1 MQETG
6 RQSAGNAPQATKTRP
21 WSGLS
26 ARLLWLTFVFVTLA
40 EILIFLPSI
49 ANMRLNWLSDR
60 LNTAAAA
67 SVVVDG
73 LKDVVLPKPVRD
85 HTLMATDTKAIVLTK
100 DGMRHLIAMADMPP
114 TVDYQYNLDD
124 VSLPRAIYD
133 AFDELLF
140 GGDRVIRVFCPI
152 NKTGMKIEVVMA
164 DTNLRAAMI
173 TYSRNVLLI
182 SMVISLISA
191 GLIFMAINR
200 IMIRPIR
207 RLTNSI
213 ERFSQHPEEAD
224 SIFEPGKGADEL
236 AAAGRHLQRM
246 QKELQ
251 KTLRQQKNLAEL
263 GLAVSKIN
271 HDMRNILASAQLISD
286 RLGDTEDPMVKRL
299 APKLLRTIDRAVSYS
314 DSVLSFGRASEAEP
328 KRRLVRLK
336 MVVQDVL
343 DVLTG
348 IGAEG
353 GIGFDIRVPDD
364 LTVDA
369 DPDQLFRVIHNLVRN
384 AVQAL
389 MNEPDDEAVIKQVTV
404 SAYRTGSVVSISV
417 DDTGPGMPQKARENL
432 FKAFRG
438 STRSGGTGLGLAIA
452 RELVLAHGGTIALVE
467 KAQPAR
473 SSASKYPTA
482 PSPSTA
488 SAASPRRARPIPPPD
503 RKTHLTQIF
512 SDFRLHS
519 DKQRFRRAPHRR
531 FDKKRRAARTRSSA
545 G

>member
-1 MQETG
+1 MRDG
-6 RQSAGNAPQATKTRP
+6 RQESAASVLQEAKVRP

-26 ARLLWLTFVFVTLA
+26 GRLLLLTFVFVTLA
-40 EILIFLPSI
+40 EILIFLPAI

-85 HTLMATDTKAIVLTK
+85 DTLMATDTKAIVLTK

-114 TVDYQYNLDD
+114 TVDFQYNLAV

-133 AFDELLF
+133 AFDELIF
-140 GGDRVIRVFCPI
+140 GGNRIIRVFCPI
-152 NKTGMKIEVVMA
+152 DKTDMKIEVVMA
-164 DTNLRAAMI
+164 DTSLRAAMI
-173 TYSRNVLLI
+173 TYSQNVLLI
-182 SMVISLISA
+182 SLVISLISA
-191 GLIFMAINR
+191 ALIFMAINR

-213 ERFSQHPEEAD
+213 ERFSVHPEDAD
-224 SIFEPGKGADEL
+224 SIFEPGKGSDEL
-236 AAAGRHLQRM
+236 AVAGRHLQAM

-314 DSVLSFGRASEAEP
+314 DSVLSFGKASEAEP

-336 MVVQDVL
+336 TVVQDVV

-389 MNEPDDEAVIKQVTV
+389 MNEPEDDAVIKQVSV

-438 STRSGGTGLGLAIA
+438 SARSGGTGLGLAIA

-467 KAQPAR
+467 KAQPGTLFR
-473 SSASKYPTA
+473 IEIPD
-482 PSPSTA
+482 
-488 SAASPRRARPIPPPD
+488 RPIAID
-503 RKTHLTQIF
+503 G
-512 SDFRLHS
+512 
-519 DKQRFRRAPHRR
+519 FRRQPSQTSPNA
-531 FDKKRRAARTRSSA
+531 
-545 G
+545 

>member
-1 MQETG
+1 MSQDGQVET
-6 RQSAGNAPQATKTRP
+6 AGTLREARLRP
-21 WSGLS
+21 WGGLS
-26 ARLLWLTFVFVTLA
+26 GRLLRMTFVFVMLA
-40 EILIFLPSI
+40 EILIFLPSV
-49 ANMRLNWLSDR
+49 ANMRINWLTDR
-60 LNTAAAA
+60 LNPAAAA

-85 HTLMATDTKAIVLTK
+85 DTLMATDTKAIVLTK
-100 DGMRHLIAMADMPP
+100 DGMRHLIAVDDMPP
-114 TVDYQYNLDD
+114 SVDYQYNLAT
-124 VSLPRAIYD
+124 VSLPMSIYD

-140 GGDRVIRVFCPI
+140 GGDRIIRVFCPI
-152 NKTGMKIEVVMA
+152 NKSDMTIEVVMA
-164 DTNLRAAMI
+164 DASLRAAMI
-173 TYSRNVLLI
+173 AYSQNVL
-182 SMVISLISA
+182 VISLIISLITA
-191 GLIFMAINR
+191 SLIFMAINR

-207 RLTNSI
+207 RITSSI
-213 ERFSQHPEEAD
+213 ERFSDHPEDAE
-224 SIFEPGKGADEL
+224 SIYAPGSGTDEL
-236 AAAGRHLQRM
+236 AVAGRHLEKM

-314 DSVLSFGRASEAEP
+314 DSVLSFGKASEAEP
-328 KRRLVRLK
+328 KRRLLRLK
-336 MVVQDVL
+336 TVVQDVC

-348 IGAEG
+348 IGADS
-353 GIGFDIRVPDD
+353 GIEFDIRVPDD

-369 DPDQLFRVIHNLVRN
+369 DPDQLFRVIHNLCRN

-389 MNEPDDEAVIKQVTV
+389 MQEPEDEAVIRQVTV

-438 STRSGGTGLGLAIA
+438 SARSGGTGLGLAIA

-467 KAQPAR
+467 KAQPGTLFRIEIPDRPIAIDGFR
-473 SSASKYPTA
+473 RQSPTA
-482 PSPSTA
+482 
-488 SAASPRRARPIPPPD
+488 
-503 RKTHLTQIF
+503 
-512 SDFRLHS
+512 
-519 DKQRFRRAPHRR
+519 
-531 FDKKRRAARTRSSA
+531 
-545 G
+545 

>member
-1 MQETG
+1 MRDG
-6 RQSAGNAPQATKTRP
+6 RQESAAVALQEAKVRP
-21 WSGLS
+21 WRGLS
-26 ARLLWLTFVFVTLA
+26 GRLLLLTFAFVTLA
-40 EILIFLPSI
+40 EILIFLPAI

-85 HTLMATDTKAIVLTK
+85 DTLMATDTKAIVLTK

-114 TVDYQYNLDD
+114 TVDFQYNLAA
-124 VSLPRAIYD
+124 VSLQRAIYD
-133 AFDELLF
+133 AFDELFF
-140 GGDRVIRVFCPI
+140 GGNRIIRVFCPI
-152 NKTGMKIEVVMA
+152 DKTDMKIEVVMA
-164 DTNLRAAMI
+164 DTSLRAAMI
-173 TYSRNVLLI
+173 TYSQNVLLI
-182 SMVISLISA
+182 SLVISLISA

-213 ERFSQHPEEAD
+213 ERFSMHPEDAD
-224 SIFEPGKGADEL
+224 SIFEPGRGGDEL
-236 AAAGRHLQRM
+236 AVAGRHLQTM

-314 DSVLSFGRASEAEP
+314 DSVLSFGKASEAEP

-336 MVVQDVL
+336 TVVQDVV

-348 IGAEG
+348 IGAESG
-353 GIGFDIRVPDD
+353 LGFDVRVPDD

-389 MNEPDDEAVIKQVTV
+389 MNEPEDDAVIKQVTV

-438 STRSGGTGLGLAIA
+438 SARSGGTGLGLAIA

-467 KAQPAR
+467 KAQPGTLFR
-473 SSASKYPTA
+473 IEIPD
-482 PSPSTA
+482 
-488 SAASPRRARPIPPPD
+488 RPIAID
-503 RKTHLTQIF
+503 G
-512 SDFRLHS
+512 
-519 DKQRFRRAPHRR
+519 FRRHPSQTSPNA
-531 FDKKRRAARTRSSA
+531 
-545 G
+545 

>member
-1 MQETG
+1 MRDGSQE
-6 RQSAGNAPQATKTRP
+6 SAAAALQEAKVRP
-21 WSGLS
+21 WRGLS
-26 ARLLWLTFVFVTLA
+26 GRLLLLTFAFVTLA
-40 EILIFLPSI
+40 EILIFLPAI

-85 HTLMATDTKAIVLTK
+85 DTLMATDTKAIVLTK

-114 TVDYQYNLDD
+114 TVDIQYNLAA
-124 VSLPRAIYD
+124 VSLPRTIYD
-133 AFDELLF
+133 AFDELIL
-140 GGDRVIRVFCPI
+140 GGNRIIRVFCPI
-152 NKTGMKIEVVMA
+152 DKTDMKIEVVMA
-164 DTNLRAAMI
+164 DTSLRAAMI
-173 TYSRNVLLI
+173 TYSQNVLLI
-182 SMVISLISA
+182 SLVISLISA

-213 ERFSQHPEEAD
+213 ERFSMHPEDAD
-224 SIFEPGKGADEL
+224 SIFEPGKGGDEL
-236 AAAGRHLQRM
+236 AVAGRHLQTM

-251 KTLRQQKNLAEL
+251 KTLRQQRNLAEL

-314 DSVLSFGRASEAEP
+314 DSVLSFGKASEAEP

-336 MVVQDVL
+336 TVVQDVV

-348 IGAEG
+348 IGAESG
-353 GIGFDIRVPDD
+353 LGFDVRVPDD

-389 MNEPDDEAVIKQVTV
+389 MNEPEDDAVIKQVTV

-438 STRSGGTGLGLAIA
+438 SARSGGTGLGLAIA

-467 KAQPAR
+467 KAQPGTLFR
-473 SSASKYPTA
+473 IEIPD
-482 PSPSTA
+482 
-488 SAASPRRARPIPPPD
+488 RPIAID
-503 RKTHLTQIF
+503 G
-512 SDFRLHS
+512 
-519 DKQRFRRAPHRR
+519 FRRQPSQTSPNA
-531 FDKKRRAARTRSSA
+531 
-545 G
+545 

>member
-1 MQETG
+1 MRDG
-6 RQSAGNAPQATKTRP
+6 RQESAASVLQEAKVRP
-21 WSGLS
+21 WRGLS
-26 ARLLWLTFVFVTLA
+26 GRLLLLTFVFVTLA
-40 EILIFLPSI
+40 EILIFLPAI

-85 HTLMATDTKAIVLTK
+85 DTLMATDTKAIVLTK

-114 TVDYQYNLDD
+114 TVDFQYNLAV

-133 AFDELLF
+133 AFDELIF
-140 GGDRVIRVFCPI
+140 GGNRIIRVFCPI
-152 NKTGMKIEVVMA
+152 DKTDMKIEVVMA
-164 DTNLRAAMI
+164 DTSLRAAMI
-173 TYSRNVLLI
+173 TYSQNVLLI
-182 SMVISLISA
+182 SLVISLISA
-191 GLIFMAINR
+191 ALIFMAINR

-213 ERFSQHPEEAD
+213 ERFSEHPEDAD
-224 SIFEPGKGADEL
+224 SIFEPGKGSDEL
-236 AAAGRHLQRM
+236 AVAGRHLQAM

-314 DSVLSFGRASEAEP
+314 DSVLSFGKASEAEP

-336 MVVQDVL
+336 TVVQDVV

-389 MNEPDDEAVIKQVTV
+389 MNEPEDDAVIKQVTV

-438 STRSGGTGLGLAIA
+438 SARSGGTGLGLAIA

-467 KAQPAR
+467 KAQPGTLFR
-473 SSASKYPTA
+473 IEIPD
-482 PSPSTA
+482 
-488 SAASPRRARPIPPPD
+488 RPIAID
-503 RKTHLTQIF
+503 G
-512 SDFRLHS
+512 
-519 DKQRFRRAPHRR
+519 FRRQPSQTSPNA
-531 FDKKRRAARTRSSA
+531 
-545 G
+545 

>member
-1 MQETG
+1 MGDG
-6 RQSAGNAPQATKTRP
+6 RQESAGAVHEAKVRL
-21 WSGLS
+21 WRGLS
-26 ARLLWLTFVFVTLA
+26 GRLLLLTFAFVTLA
-40 EILIFLPSI
+40 EILIFLPAI

-85 HTLMATDTKAIVLTK
+85 DTLMATDTKAIVLTK

-114 TVDYQYNLDD
+114 TVDFQYNLAV

-133 AFDELLF
+133 AFDELIF
-140 GGDRVIRVFCPI
+140 GGNRIIRVFCPI
-152 NKTGMKIEVVMA
+152 DKTDMKIEVVMA
-164 DTNLRAAMI
+164 DTSLRAAMI
-173 TYSRNVLLI
+173 TYSQNVLLI
-182 SMVISLISA
+182 SLVISLISA

-213 ERFSQHPEEAD
+213 ERFSMHPEDAE
-224 SIFEPGKGADEL
+224 SIFEPGKGGDEL
-236 AAAGRHLQRM
+236 AVAGRHLQTM

-314 DSVLSFGRASEAEP
+314 DSVLSFGKASEAEP

-336 MVVQDVL
+336 TVVQDVV

-348 IGAEG
+348 IGAES
-353 GIGFDIRVPDD
+353 GIGFDVRVPDD

-389 MNEPDDEAVIKQVTV
+389 MNEPEDDAVIKQVTV

-417 DDTGPGMPQKARENL
+417 DDTGPGLPQKARENL

-438 STRSGGTGLGLAIA
+438 SARSGGTGLGLAIA

-467 KAQPAR
+467 KAQPGTLFR
-473 SSASKYPTA
+473 IEIPD
-482 PSPSTA
+482 
-488 SAASPRRARPIPPPD
+488 RPIAID
-503 RKTHLTQIF
+503 G
-512 SDFRLHS
+512 
-519 DKQRFRRAPHRR
+519 FRRHPSQTSPNA
-531 FDKKRRAARTRSSA
+531 
-545 G
+545 

>member
-1 MQETG
+1 MQDGRQETT
-6 RQSAGNAPQATKTRP
+6 ATASHETKVRL
-21 WSGLS
+21 WRGLS
-26 ARLLWLTFVFVTLA
+26 GRLLLLTFVFVTLA
-40 EILIFLPSI
+40 EVLIYLPAI

-85 HTLMATDTKAIVLTK
+85 DTLMATDTKAIVLTK
-100 DGMRHLIAMADMPP
+100 DGMRHLIAVADMPP
-114 TVDYQYNLDD
+114 TVDYQYDLDN

-133 AFDELLF
+133 AFDELIF

-152 NKTGMKIEVVMA
+152 NKSAMKIEVVMA
-164 DTNLRAAMI
+164 DTSLRTAMI
-173 TYSRNVLLI
+173 TYSQNVLLI
-182 SMVISLISA
+182 SLAISLISA

-200 IMIRPIR
+200 VMIRPIR

-213 ERFSQHPEEAD
+213 KRFSEQPEAAD
-224 SIFEPGKGADEL
+224 SIFEPGRGSDEL
-236 AAAGRHLQRM
+236 AVAGRHLQKM

-314 DSVLSFGRASEAEP
+314 DSVLSFGKASEAEP
-328 KRRLVRLK
+328 KRRLLRLK
-336 MVVQDVL
+336 TVVQDVC

-348 IGAEG
+348 VGAEA
-353 GIGFDIRVPDD
+353 GIDFDIRIPDD

-369 DPDQLFRVIHNLVRN
+369 DPDQLFRVIHNLTRN

-389 MNEPDDEAVIKQVTV
+389 MNEPEDEAVIKQVTV

-438 STRSGGTGLGLAIA
+438 SVRSGGTGLGLAIA

-467 KAQPAR
+467 KAQPGTLFR
-473 SSASKYPTA
+473 IEIPD
-482 PSPSTA
+482 
-488 SAASPRRARPIPPPD
+488 RPIAID
-503 RKTHLTQIF
+503 
-512 SDFRLHS
+512 DFRRQPS
-519 DKQRFRRAPHRR
+519 QGTPNP
-531 FDKKRRAARTRSSA
+531 SS
-545 G
+545 GL

>member
-1 MQETG
+1 VGENGQVET
-6 RQSAGNAPQATKTRP
+6 AGPLREARLRP
-21 WSGLS
+21 WGGLS
-26 ARLLWLTFVFVTLA
+26 GRLLWMTFVFVMLA
-40 EILIFLPSI
+40 EILIFLPSV
-49 ANMRLNWLSDR
+49 ANMRINWLTDR

-85 HTLMATDTKAIVLTK
+85 DTLMATDTKAIVLTK
-100 DGMRHLIAMADMPP
+100 DGMRHLIAVDDMPP
-114 TVDYQYNLDD
+114 SVDYQYNLAT
-124 VSLPRAIYD
+124 VSLPMSIYD

-140 GGDRVIRVFCPI
+140 GGNRIIRVFCPI
-152 NKTGMKIEVVMA
+152 NKSDMTIEVVMA
-164 DTNLRAAMI
+164 DASQRAAMI
-173 TYSRNVLLI
+173 AYSRNVL
-182 SMVISLISA
+182 VISLIISLITA
-191 GLIFMAINR
+191 SLIFMAINR

-207 RLTNSI
+207 RITTSI
-213 ERFSQHPEEAD
+213 ERFSDHPEDAE
-224 SIFEPGKGADEL
+224 SIYAPGSGTDEL
-236 AAAGRHLQRM
+236 AVAGRHLEKM

-314 DSVLSFGRASEAEP
+314 DSVLSFGKASEAEP
-328 KRRLVRLK
+328 KRRLLRLK
-336 MVVQDVL
+336 TVVQDVC

-348 IGAEG
+348 IGAES
-353 GIGFDIRVPDD
+353 GIEFDIRVPDD

-369 DPDQLFRVIHNLVRN
+369 DPDQLFRVIHNLCRN

-389 MNEPDDEAVIKQVTV
+389 MQEPEDEAVIRQVTV

-438 STRSGGTGLGLAIA
+438 SARSGGTGLGLAIA

-467 KAQPAR
+467 KAQPGTLFR
-473 SSASKYPTA
+473 IEIPD
-482 PSPSTA
+482 
-488 SAASPRRARPIPPPD
+488 RPIAID
-503 RKTHLTQIF
+503 G
-512 SDFRLHS
+512 
-519 DKQRFRRAPHRR
+519 FRRQSPNA
-531 FDKKRRAARTRSSA
+531 
-545 G
+545 

>member
-1 MQETG
+1 MSQDGQVET
-6 RQSAGNAPQATKTRP
+6 AGTLREARLRP
-21 WSGLS
+21 WGGLS
-26 ARLLWLTFVFVTLA
+26 GRLLRMTFVFVMLA
-40 EILIFLPSI
+40 EILIFLPSV
-49 ANMRLNWLSDR
+49 ANMRINWLTDR

-85 HTLMATDTKAIVLTK
+85 DTLMATDTKAIVLTK
-100 DGMRHLIAMADMPP
+100 DGMRHLIAVDDMPP
-114 TVDYQYNLDD
+114 SVDYQYNLAT
-124 VSLPRAIYD
+124 VSLPMSIYD

-140 GGDRVIRVFCPI
+140 GGDRIIRVFCPI
-152 NKTGMKIEVVMA
+152 NKSDMTIEVVMA
-164 DTNLRAAMI
+164 DASLRAAMI
-173 TYSRNVLLI
+173 AYSQNVL
-182 SMVISLISA
+182 VISLIISLITA
-191 GLIFMAINR
+191 SLIFMAINR

-207 RLTNSI
+207 RITSSI
-213 ERFSQHPEEAD
+213 ERFSDHPEDAE
-224 SIFEPGKGADEL
+224 SIYAPGSGTDEL
-236 AAAGRHLQRM
+236 AVAGRHLEKM

-314 DSVLSFGRASEAEP
+314 DSVLSFGKASEAEP
-328 KRRLVRLK
+328 KRRLLRLK
-336 MVVQDVL
+336 TVVQDVC

-348 IGAEG
+348 IGADS
-353 GIGFDIRVPDD
+353 GIEFDIRVPDD

-369 DPDQLFRVIHNLVRN
+369 DPDQLFRVIHNLCRN

-389 MNEPDDEAVIKQVTV
+389 MQEPEDEAVIRQVTV

-438 STRSGGTGLGLAIA
+438 SARSGGTGLGLAIA

-467 KAQPAR
+467 KAQPGTLFRIEIPDRPIAIDGFR
-473 SSASKYPTA
+473 RQSPTA
-482 PSPSTA
+482 
-488 SAASPRRARPIPPPD
+488 
-503 RKTHLTQIF
+503 
-512 SDFRLHS
+512 
-519 DKQRFRRAPHRR
+519 
-531 FDKKRRAARTRSSA
+531 
-545 G
+545 